1 MNRNTALEVL
11 LDPATIRA
19 RTRRIFELAQEGGTS
34 FAVDLQKLPGV
45 LDLVLQ
51 VTLETY
57 PDGNIPYHGRFEHFR
72 AGGVDRVG
80 RVLDAITSES
90 PVERARTLIDL
101 VVVSVLLDAG
111 AGDAWSYDENG
122 THYARSE
129 GLALASLEMFQRGAF
144 SDDPAHPLRVTAG
157 GLERLTLDDVKR
169 GFQVSDAN
177 PLAALEGRTGL
188 LQRLATSLRA
198 FPQYFGEGDGV
209 PRPGNMIDALLRD
222 SGGRPVE
229 AKAILK
235 LLLIG
240 LSRMWPAR
248 VTCEG
253 VGFGDVWTYGGDA
266 FEQWVPFHKLS
277 QWLTY
282 SLIEPI
288 ESAGLAVTGVEELT
302 GLPEYRNGGLFLDCG
317 VLSLR
322 DPSIAARPLKA
333 SDNVIIEWRALTVQL
348 LDLVG
353 ERVCERMGRTRAE
366 LPLARVLQGGT
377 WSAGRVVARRL
388 RKGGGPPLTLL
399 SDGMVF

>member
-1 MNRNTALEVL
+1 MNRNDALDVL

-19 RTRRIFELAQEGGTS
+19 RTRQIFELAQSGGTS
-34 FAVDLQKLPGV
+34 FAVDLQKLPAV
-45 LDLVLQ
+45 VDLVMD
-51 VTLETY
+51 VTRENY
-57 PDGNIPYHGRFEHFR
+57 PEGHIPYHGRFEHFR
-72 AGGVDRVG
+72 AGGVDRV
-80 RVLDAITSES
+80 RSLLEAIEAES
-90 PVERARTLIDL
+90 PLERARTLIDL

-111 AGDAWSYDENG
+111 AGDAWRYDENG
-122 THYARSE
+122 IRYVRSE
-129 GLALASLEMFQRGAF
+129 GLALASLDMFLSGAF
-144 SDDPAHPLRVTAG
+144 SDDPSRRRQVTAG
-157 GLERLTLDDVKR
+157 GLERLSLEDVKR
-169 GFQVSDAN
+169 GFQVSDSN
-177 PLAALEGRTGL
+177 PLAGLEGRTGL
-188 LQRLATSLRA
+188 LQRLAGSLRA
-198 FPQYFGEGDGV
+198 FPQYFGED
-209 PRPGNMIDALLRD
+209 PATLRPGNLIDALLRD

-229 AKAILK
+229 AKALLK

-277 QWLTY
+277 QWLAY
-282 SLIEPI
+282 SLIEPL
-288 ESAGLAVTGVEELT
+288 ESAGLVVTGVEELT

-322 DPSIAARPLKA
+322 DPSIASRTLKA
-333 SDNVIIEWRALTVQL
+333 SEDVIIEWRALTVQL

-353 ERVCERMGRTRAE
+353 ESVCERMGRTRAE

-388 RKGGGPPLTLL
+388 RKDGGPPLKLL

>member
-1 MNRNTALEVL
+1 MNSALDVL

-19 RTRRIFELAQEGGTS
+19 RTRRIFDLARDGGTS
-34 FAVDLQKLPGV
+34 FALDLQKLPGV
-45 LDLVLQ
+45 IDLVLD
-51 VTLETY
+51 VTRENY
-57 PDGNIPYHGRFEHFR
+57 PDGRIPYHGRFEHLR
-72 AGGVDRVG
+72 AGGVDRVRG
-80 RVLDAITSES
+80 VLDAIAAET
-90 PVERARTLIDL
+90 PVEKARTLIDL

-111 AGDAWSYDENG
+111 AGDAWGYDEHG
-122 THYARSE
+122 TRYARSE
-129 GLALASLEMFQRGAF
+129 GLALASLEMFRRGAF
-144 SDDPAHPLRVTAG
+144 SDDREMPLRVTAG
-157 GLERLTLDDVKR
+157 GLERLTLDDVRR
-169 GFQVSDAN
+169 GFQVTEAN
-177 PLAALEGRTGL
+177 PLAAVEGRTGL

-198 FPQYFGEGDGV
+198 FPQYFGEGN
-209 PRPGNMIDALLRD
+209 PRPGNMIDALLRE
-222 SGGRPVE
+222 SGGKPVE

-235 LLLIG
+235 LLLLG

-253 VGFGDVWTYGGDA
+253 VGFGDVWAYGGDD

-288 ESAGLAVTGVEELT
+288 ESAGLAVTGVEGLT

-317 VLSLR
+317 VLALR
-322 DPSIAARPLKA
+322 DPSIAARPLEA
-333 SDNVIIEWRALTVQL
+333 SENVIIEWRALTVQL

-353 ERVCERMGRTRAE
+353 ENVCERMGRTPAE

-388 RKGGGPPLTLL
+388 REGGGPPLNLR